1 MKASQF
7 LNILYKRKHYVA
19 QRRPSK
25 ASFFNLLKKE
35 RRDNPLRYIAR
46 HNTWHLIEKITR
58 VRFLQQFDWGV

>member
-1 MKASQF
+1 MKATQF

-25 ASFFNLLKKE
+25 ASFFNLLKK
-35 RRDNPLRYIAR
+35 PLRYIAR